1 MGGCNIET
9 QSPLDLGSQLA
20 VTLQASVLRMRAIAE
35 VRSVTING
43 LCSAGLEFV
52 GPEAQS
58 LQELIV
64 ELRTRL
70 NDAEIRTHGIC

>member
-1 MGGCNIET
+1 
-9 QSPLDLGSQLA
+9 
-20 VTLQASVLRMRAIAE
+20 VTLQASVLRMRVIAE
-35 VRSVTING
+35 VRSVKING

-64 ELRTRL
+64 ELRTRQ
-70 NDAEIRTHGIC
+70 RR